1 MGFFSFSTR
10 QEYYV
15 LPALPMLALIV
26 GAWMSR
32 EERSAIMSPE
42 RRSGRRVAAG
52 VAVACCALG
61 ASMWGLLWWAQ
72 WVPPESELAELLTRN
87 PQEYALS
94 FGHIFDLTPRAM
106 GLFRPELMA
115 LGVALPLGG
124 VLCWWWRRNGRVAAS
139 NAALA
144 VMMLVSLGTVH
155 SALVKFSP
163 ILSSRALSDALVAR
177 WQKGDAVVVNGAY
190 EDASTLSF
198 YGHLPLRL
206 LNSRENGN
214 LYYGSLFPDAPQV
227 FEDDVSFARLWNGG
241 GRVYVFSQESEL
253 PAMLRKGGYKLVA
266 RSGGK
271 MIVVNQR

>member
-1 MGFFSFSTR
+1 
-10 QEYYV
+10 
-15 LPALPMLALIV
+15 
-26 GAWMSR
+26 
-32 EERSAIMSPE
+32 
-42 RRSGRRVAAG
+42 
-52 VAVACCALG
+52 
-61 ASMWGLLWWAQ
+61 
-72 WVPPESELAELLTRN
+72 
-87 PQEYALS
+87 
-94 FGHIFDLTPRAM
+94 M

-144 VMMLVSLGTVH
+144 GMMLVSLGTVH

>member
-1 MGFFSFSTR
+1 
-10 QEYYV
+10 
-15 LPALPMLALIV
+15 
-26 GAWMSR
+26 
-32 EERSAIMSPE
+32 
-42 RRSGRRVAAG
+42 
-52 VAVACCALG
+52 
-61 ASMWGLLWWAQ
+61 
-72 WVPPESELAELLTRN
+72 
-87 PQEYALS
+87 
-94 FGHIFDLTPRAM
+94 
-106 GLFRPELMA
+106 
-115 LGVALPLGG
+115 
-124 VLCWWWRRNGRVAAS
+124 
-139 NAALA
+139 
-144 VMMLVSLGTVH
+144 VS
-155 SALVKFSP
+155 
-163 ILSSRALSDALVAR
+163 R

>member
-1 MGFFSFSTR
+1 
-10 QEYYV
+10 
-15 LPALPMLALIV
+15 
-26 GAWMSR
+26 
-32 EERSAIMSPE
+32 
-42 RRSGRRVAAG
+42 
-52 VAVACCALG
+52 
-61 ASMWGLLWWAQ
+61 MWGLLWWAQ

-163 ILSSRALSDALVAR
+163 ILSSRALSDALVSR

-214 LYYGSLFPDAPQV
+214 LYYGSLFPDAPAL
-227 FEDDVSFARLWNGG
+227 FEDDASLAALWKGPR
-241 GRVYVFSQESEL
+241 RVFLWVEEDKV
-253 PAMLRKGGYKLVA
+253 PANIKQSGSYQLA

-271 MIVVNQR
+271 LILMNRTWVAQQP